1 MPGKLDFSQDYV
13 DEVVVVFNK
22 LKMVREEDFVKLK
35 ESIDTNNTLNRCWS
49 VMQSL
54 RNNALCL
61 RCSGNALNY
70 YDVFQQRYTLS
81 DAHCDNLIEKCSQIW
96 SLMANVTWTSDLL
109 YRLKKYSN
117 KRYDTRLTLT
127 TLSA

>member
-1 MPGKLDFSQDYV
+1 VPGKYDFSQEYV
-13 DEVVVVFNK
+13 DQVKVVFDE

-35 ESIDTNNTLNRCWS
+35 ESIDANNTLNRCWS

-70 YDVFQQRYTLS
+70 YNADPAKKKYTLS

-96 SLMANVTWTSDLL
+96 SLMANVT
-109 YRLKKYSN
+109 
-117 KRYDTRLTLT
+117 
-127 TLSA
+127 